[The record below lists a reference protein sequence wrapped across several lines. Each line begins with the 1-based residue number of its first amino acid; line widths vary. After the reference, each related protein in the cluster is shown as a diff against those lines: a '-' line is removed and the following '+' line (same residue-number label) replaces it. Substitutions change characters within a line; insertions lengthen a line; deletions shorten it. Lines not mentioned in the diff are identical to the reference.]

1 MYAEFKHSMIGSYRQ
16 PPDKI
21 TNPSFAYCGAA
32 PQDQLPKKLQPLST
46 PNSHALL
53 LALKTLQDKIHQL
66 EFERTQ
72 AEENLNT
79 LSQEAAVY
87 KKALQNENNERDL
100 AHQELIKQKRKDI
113 SAQLSAAQT
122 RCSILEKQL
131 ELTKKMVFNAEQE
144 KIFAL
149 EQQQLQWEKGQDQ
162 MKLNAKLEKLEAL
175 EKECIR
181 LTTTQKTAEEKIK
194 YLEQKLTEEEH
205 QRKLIQDSAAQL
217 QTGLEINRILISSV
231 LPSQQTKKKKSTK
244 GKKSSKRGFQQTH
257 SKLGAIGKSA
267 NESHVVNSNVK
278 TILNMMKHGNS
289 PSLQG
294 CPEATERRA
303 ISKRTVR
310 CRPISSYSSKSTSAG
325 DGLTDLVMAM
335 QDELDQMSIE
345 HQELLKQIQGS
356 PTLSANE
363 DIEYELEC
371 LARKME
377 MKEEQIC
384 KLKKY
389 QDHVNKLQPKSPNSK
404 SEGFD
409 IQSEEEN
416 HKEAKKVPVVV
427 VTRKSTNKT
436 KSPPKN
442 CKCQIPEKCF
452 QKIQMTLRKDDVKW
466 EQ

>member
-1 MYAEFKHSMIGSYRQ
+1 MYAEFKHSMIGSYRK

-21 TNPSFAYCGAA
+21 ANPSFAYCGAA

-53 LALKTLQDKIHQL
+53 LALKTLQDKIYQL
-66 EFERTQ
+66 ELERTQ
-72 AEENLNT
+72 AEDNLNT
-79 LSQEAAVY
+79 LSQEAALY

-100 AHQELIKQKRKDI
+100 AHQELIKQRKDI

-131 ELTKKMVFNAEQE
+131 ELAKKMVFNAEQE

-162 MKLNAKLEKLEAL
+162 MKLNAKLEKLEVL
-175 EKECIR
+175 EKECVR

-194 YLEQKLTEEEH
+194 HLEQKLTEEEH
-205 QRKLIQDSAAQL
+205 HRKLIQDSAAQ
-217 QTGLEINRILISSV
+217 
-231 LPSQQTKKKKSTK
+231 
-244 GKKSSKRGFQQTH
+244 
-257 SKLGAIGKSA
+257 SA

-294 CPEATERRA
+294 CPEANERRA
-303 ISKRTVR
+303 ISKRTLR
-310 CRPISSYSSKSTSAG
+310 CRPMSSYSSKSTSTG

-335 QDELDQMSIE
+335 QDELDQMNIE
-345 HQELLKQIQGS
+345 HQELLKQIHGS

-363 DIEYELEC
+363 EIEYELEC

-377 MKEEQIC
+377 MKKEQIC

-389 QDHVNKLQPKSPNSK
+389 QDHVSKLQPKSPNSK
-404 SEGFD
+404 SEAFD

-416 HKEAKKVPVVV
+416 HKGTKKVPVVV

-436 KSPPKN
+436 KSPQKN
-442 CKCQIPEKCF
+442 CKCQMPEKCF

>member
-1 MYAEFKHSMIGSYRQ
+1 MYAEFKHSMIGSYRK

-21 TNPSFAYCGAA
+21 ANPSFAYCGAA

-53 LALKTLQDKIHQL
+53 LALKTLQDKIYQL
-66 EFERTQ
+66 ELERTQ
-72 AEENLNT
+72 AEDNLNT
-79 LSQEAAVY
+79 LSQEAALY

-100 AHQELIKQKRKDI
+100 AHQELIKQRKDI

-131 ELTKKMVFNAEQE
+131 ELAKKMVFNAEQE

-149 EQQQLQWEKGQDQ
+149 EQQQWEKGQDQ
-162 MKLNAKLEKLEAL
+162 MKLNAKLEKLEVL
-175 EKECIR
+175 EKECVR

-194 YLEQKLTEEEH
+194 HLEQKLTEEEH
-205 QRKLIQDSAAQL
+205 HRKLIQDSAAQ
-217 QTGLEINRILISSV
+217 
-231 LPSQQTKKKKSTK
+231 

-294 CPEATERRA
+294 CPEANERRA
-303 ISKRTVR
+303 ISKRTLR
-310 CRPISSYSSKSTSAG
+310 CRPMSSYSSKSTSTG

-335 QDELDQMSIE
+335 QDELDQMNIE
-345 HQELLKQIQGS
+345 HQELLKQIHGS

-363 DIEYELEC
+363 EIEYELEC

-377 MKEEQIC
+377 MKKEQIC

-389 QDHVNKLQPKSPNSK
+389 QDHVSKLQPKSPNSK
-404 SEGFD
+404 SEAFD

-416 HKEAKKVPVVV
+416 HKGTKKVPVVV

-436 KSPPKN
+436 KSPQKN
-442 CKCQIPEKCF
+442 CKCQMPEKCF

>member
-1 MYAEFKHSMIGSYRQ
+1 MYAEFKHSMIGSYRK

-21 TNPSFAYCGAA
+21 ANPSFAYCGAA

-53 LALKTLQDKIHQL
+53 LALKTLQDKIYQL
-66 EFERTQ
+66 ELERTQ
-72 AEENLNT
+72 AEDNLNT
-79 LSQEAAVY
+79 LSQEAALY

-100 AHQELIKQKRKDI
+100 AHQELIKQRKDI

-131 ELTKKMVFNAEQE
+131 ELAKKMVFNAEQE

-162 MKLNAKLEKLEAL
+162 MKLNAKLEKLEVL
-175 EKECIR
+175 EKECVR

-194 YLEQKLTEEEH
+194 HLEQKLTEEEH
-205 QRKLIQDSAAQL
+205 HRKLIQDSAAQL

-244 GKKSSKRGFQQTH
+244 
-257 SKLGAIGKSA
+257 SA

-294 CPEATERRA
+294 CPEANERRA
-303 ISKRTVR
+303 ISKRTLR
-310 CRPISSYSSKSTSAG
+310 CRPMSSYSSKSTSTG

-335 QDELDQMSIE
+335 QDELDQMNIE
-345 HQELLKQIQGS
+345 HQELLKQIHGS

-363 DIEYELEC
+363 EIEYELEC

-377 MKEEQIC
+377 MKKEQIC

-389 QDHVNKLQPKSPNSK
+389 QDHVSKLQPKSPNSK
-404 SEGFD
+404 SEAFD

-416 HKEAKKVPVVV
+416 HKGTKKVPVVV

-436 KSPPKN
+436 KSPQKN
-442 CKCQIPEKCF
+442 CKCQMPEKCF

>member
-1 MYAEFKHSMIGSYRQ
+1 MYAEFKHSMIGSYRK

-21 TNPSFAYCGAA
+21 ANPSFAYCGAA

-53 LALKTLQDKIHQL
+53 LALKTLQDKIYQL
-66 EFERTQ
+66 ELERTQ
-72 AEENLNT
+72 AEDNLNT
-79 LSQEAAVY
+79 LSQEAALY

-100 AHQELIKQKRKDI
+100 AHQELIKQRKDI

-131 ELTKKMVFNAEQE
+131 ELAKKMVFNAEQE

-149 EQQQLQWEKGQDQ
+149 EQQQWEKGQDQ
-162 MKLNAKLEKLEAL
+162 MKLNAKLEKLEVL
-175 EKECIR
+175 EKECVR

-194 YLEQKLTEEEH
+194 HLEQKLTEEEH
-205 QRKLIQDSAAQL
+205 HRKLIQDSAAQL

-294 CPEATERRA
+294 CPEANERRA
-303 ISKRTVR
+303 ISKRTLR
-310 CRPISSYSSKSTSAG
+310 CRPMSSYSSKSTSTG

-335 QDELDQMSIE
+335 QDELDQMNIE
-345 HQELLKQIQGS
+345 HQELLKQIHGS

-363 DIEYELEC
+363 EIEYELEC

-377 MKEEQIC
+377 MKKEQIC

-389 QDHVNKLQPKSPNSK
+389 QDHVSKLQPKSPNSK
-404 SEGFD
+404 SEAFD

-416 HKEAKKVPVVV
+416 HKGTKKVPVVV

-436 KSPPKN
+436 KSPQKN
-442 CKCQIPEKCF
+442 CKCQMPEKCF